1 MMNLVQ
7 KYNRQILAV
16 VSAMLLVV
24 FLAPTMVTQCGRV
37 SAKPTTVWATTSDGG
52 KLTLADLDEMRGQ
65 LAVLDLLRDPI
76 STSLELTRS
85 PEHWWLLVKEAKDA
99 GMVGGVNDGRTYLD
113 AAARAMGRQPEELLG
128 QLAGS
133 ARQPPQVVLQT
144 LANLRGVE
152 RLIRMTQSAGRMS
165 EARLKIGARE
175 LLTDVSCDVVPL
187 SAATL
192 GDSVPVPPPT
202 PDQLTATFEKGK
214 SSLPG
219 TGPGGIGYKF
229 PDRVKLEWLMVPAG
243 NIARSLESDPA
254 LGPVELRKEFRRN
267 PAAFGVPAAELGPD
281 KPAPAFDA
289 YATRVRAD
297 VERRLIKERAERIA
311 AAVRDWNRIAMK
323 DVPVEGGIAKLPADW
338 AAKRP
343 ALAALGAELSAKF
356 GMEKPIE
363 GTSGEAW
370 LTGAEIDSNAF
381 LGKATVQEFGQ
392 PMRISQVVGELR
404 DLKADGRLP
413 VQAGVLGPIASTP
426 TDDVLVWRVTEA
438 EASRDPGSMAEVL
451 DAVTKDAT
459 AQARYDAL
467 AARVPELTDLARTD
481 GIDGVSR
488 KYGTSLQSAPSVH
501 LADPAVLRQ
510 YGIRFP
516 GSMPVAGQDVDAI
529 RAVVA
534 KALALPTDRPVS
546 ALPEADRVIAVAVP
560 AKLAVIVARVN
571 DVKPLTIEDFRM
583 LESSGNLSAALMQD
597 EPRTDLKVAF
607 GKDAITKRCGFEL
620 KNPDGPDRAI
630 APEAPAF

>member
-37 SAKPTTVWATTSDGG
+37 SAKPTTVWATTADGG
-52 KLTLADLDEMRGQ
+52 ALTLGELDDMRAQ
-65 LAVLDLLRDPI
+65 LAVLDLLRDPV
-76 STSLELTRS
+76 STALDLARN
-85 PEHWWLLVKEAKDA
+85 PDHWWMLVKEARDA
-99 GMVGGVNDGRTYLD
+99 GMVGGANDGRTYLD
-113 AAARAMGRQPEELLG
+113 AAARSMSRKPDELLA

-152 RLIRMTQSAGRMS
+152 RMIRMTQSAGRMS
-165 EARLKIGARE
+165 EARLRIGARE
-175 LLTDVSCDVVPL
+175 LLTDVSCDVVPI
-187 SAATL
+187 SAATA
-192 GDSVPVPPPT
+192 GEAVPVPPPT
-202 PDQLTATFEKGK
+202 PDQLTAAFEKGK

-219 TGPGGIGYKF
+219 TGPGGTGYKY
-229 PDRVKLEWLMVPAG
+229 PDRVRIEWLMVPAG

-267 PAAFGVPAAELGPD
+267 PAAFGVPASELGPD

-311 AAVRDWNRIAMK
+311 AMVRDWNRVAMK
-323 DVPVEGGIAKLPADW
+323 DVPASGGIATLPADW
-338 AAKRP
+338 ASRRP
-343 ALAALGAELSAKF
+343 DLSALGAEIGTKF
-356 GMEKPIE
+356 GMEKPIQ
-363 GTSGEAW
+363 GSSGDAW
-370 LTGAEIDSNAF
+370 FTGADIDSNPF
-381 LGKATVQEFGQ
+381 LGKASVPEFGQ
-392 PMRISQVVGELR
+392 PMRISQVVAEMR

-413 VQAGVLGPIASTP
+413 VQAGVVGPVAVTP
-426 TDDVLVWRVTEA
+426 TDDVVIWRVNEA
-438 EASRDPGSMAEVL
+438 ERTHEPASMAEVL

-459 AQARYDAL
+459 TQARYEAL
-467 AARVPELTDLARTD
+467 AAKVPEIEAMARTE
-481 GIDGVSR
+481 GVDAVAR
-488 KYGTSLQSAPSVH
+488 TYGTTSQAAPSVH

-534 KALALPTDRPVS
+534 KALSLPTDRPAS
-546 ALPEADRVIAVAVP
+546 ALPDADRVITVAVP
-560 AKLAVIVARVN
+560 SKLAVIVARVT
-571 DVKPLTIEDFRM
+571 DVKPLTIEDFRA
-583 LESSGNLSAALMQD
+583 LEASGNLSSALMQD
-597 EPRTDLKVAF
+597 EPRTDLKAAF
-607 GKDAITKRCGFEL
+607 GKDAITKRTGFAL
-620 KNPDGPDRAI
+620 KNPEGPDRAI

>member
-1 MMNLVQ
+1 MMNLLQ

-52 KLTLADLDEMRGQ
+52 KLTLADLEEMRGQ

-76 STSLELTRS
+76 STNLELARN
-85 PEHWWLLVKEAKDA
+85 PDHWWLLVREATDA
-99 GMVGGVNDGRTYLD
+99 GMVGGPRDGQSYLD
-113 AAARAMGRQPEELLG
+113 AAARGMSRKPEELLG

-133 ARQPPQVVLQT
+133 ARQSPQVVLRT

-165 EARLKIGARE
+165 EARLRLGARE
-175 LLTDVSCDVVPL
+175 LLTDVSCDVVPI
-187 SAATL
+187 AAAAA
-192 GDSVPVPPPT
+192 GDAVTTAAPT

-229 PDRVKLEWLMVPAG
+229 PDRVRIEWLVVPAG
-243 NIARSLESDPA
+243 NIARSVESDPA

-311 AAVRDWNRIAMK
+311 AAVREWNRLAMK
-323 DVPVEGGIAKLPADW
+323 DVPTESGIAKLPADW
-338 AAKRP
+338 ASRRP
-343 ALAALGAELSAKF
+343 DLAGLSTELSSMF
-356 GMEKPIE
+356 GLASSIQ
-363 GTSGEAW
+363 GSSGDAW
-370 LTGAEIDSNAF
+370 FTGADIDSNPF
-381 LGKATVQEFGQ
+381 LGKALVAEFGQ
-392 PMRISQVVGELR
+392 GMRISQLVRELR
-404 DLKADGRLP
+404 ELKADSRLP
-413 VQAGVLGPIASTP
+413 LQAGVVAPIAMTP
-426 TDDVLVWRVTEA
+426 TDDVVVWRVTAA
-438 EASRDPGSMAEVL
+438 EASHEPASMAEVL
-451 DAVTKDAT
+451 DAVTKDAA
-459 AQARYDAL
+459 AQARYDLL
-467 AARVPELTDLARTD
+467 ATKVDEIAELARKD
-481 GIDGVSR
+481 GLDGVAR
-488 KYGTSLQSAPSVH
+488 KYGASVQAAPSVH
-501 LADPAVLRQ
+501 LADPTVLRQ

-516 GSMPVAGQDVDAI
+516 GSMPTAGQDVDAI

-534 KALALPTDRPVS
+534 KAVSLPADRPAS
-546 ALPEADRVIAVAVP
+546 ALPEADRVVAVAVP
-560 AKLAVIVARVN
+560 SKLAVIVARVN
-571 DVKPLTIEDFRM
+571 EVKPLTIEDFRA
-583 LESSGNLSAALMQD
+583 LEAAGNLSAALMQD
-597 EPRTDLKVAF
+597 EPRLDLKTAF
-607 GKDAITKRCGFEL
+607 GKDAVVKRHGFEL
-620 KNPDGPDRAI
+620 KNPEGPDRAM

>member
-1 MMNLVQ
+1 MN
-7 KYNRQILAV
+7 R
-16 VSAMLLVV
+16 
-24 FLAPTMVTQCGRV
+24 
-37 SAKPTTVWATTSDGG
+37 KPD
-52 KLTLADLDEMRGQ
+52 
-65 LAVLDLLRDPI
+65 
-76 STSLELTRS
+76 
-85 PEHWWLLVKEAKDA
+85 
-99 GMVGGVNDGRTYLD
+99 
-113 AAARAMGRQPEELLG
+113 ELLG

-133 ARQPPQVVLQT
+133 ARQAPQVVLQT

-165 EARLKIGARE
+165 EARLKVGARE

-219 TGPGGIGYKF
+219 AGPGGIGYKF
-229 PDRVKLEWLMVPAG
+229 PDRVRIEWLMVPAG

-311 AAVRDWNRIAMK
+311 AAVRDWNRVAMK
-323 DVPVEGGIAKLPADW
+323 DVPVDGGIATLPADW
-338 AAKRP
+338 STRRP
-343 ALAALGAELSAKF
+343 DLAVLAAELSSRF
-356 GMEKPIE
+356 GMDKPIP
-363 GTSGEAW
+363 GTSGDAW
-370 LTGAEIDSNAF
+370 FTSAEIDGNAF
-381 LGKATVQEFGQ
+381 LGKSTVQEFGQ
-392 PMRISQVVGELR
+392 PMRISQIVRELR
-404 DLKADGRLP
+404 ELKADGRLP
-413 VQAGVLGPIASTP
+413 VQAGVIGPVAMTP

-438 EASRDPGSMAEVL
+438 QASHEPASMAEVL
-451 DAVTKDAT
+451 DEVTKDAT
-459 AQARYDAL
+459 AQARYDVL
-467 AARVPELTDLARTD
+467 ATRVPELTELARTD

-571 DVKPLTIEDFRM
+571 DVKPLTIEDFRT

-597 EPRTDLKVAF
+597 EPRTDLTVAF
-607 GKDAITKRCGFEL
+607 GKDAITKRTGFEL